1 MVRICWCFKPN
12 ISRSQKKRVLVIG
25 GHDGMSIFNSVERF
39 NVDNGEWQ
47 VVKSMNTK
55 RCRLGA
61 AAVRGKIYVCGG

>member
-1 MVRICWCFKPN
+1 M
-12 ISRSQKKRVLVIG
+12 IG